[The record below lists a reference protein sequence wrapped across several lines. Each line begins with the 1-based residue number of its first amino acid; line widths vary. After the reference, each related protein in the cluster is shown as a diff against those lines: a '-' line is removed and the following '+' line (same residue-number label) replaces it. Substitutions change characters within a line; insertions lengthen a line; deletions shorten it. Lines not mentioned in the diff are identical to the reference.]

1 MLPDCSQPDVRSNV
15 DDSRPHDV
23 IHCEGKVWRKY
34 EQELIGE
41 EPLLIRVEGQP
52 YSVVMRTPG
61 GEIFHAAGFCLSEGL
76 VDGPEDFAT
85 IGYCGQDNTN
95 VATVTLSP
103 ARRKK
108 VASLLKRRG
117 FISQTSCGICGKEV
131 VKDLR
136 QILSPTADET
146 RISVSQA
153 VGCVSELSHVQ
164 RLHKRTRSA
173 HAVML
178 FDSEF
183 HLLAVAEDVGRHNA
197 LDKAI
202 GEALMNEKL
211 ATARLAILSS
221 RMSYEMVQ
229 KGARARLPI
238 LVSVS
243 RPTTLAVELGR
254 SLHMTLACLSRE
266 NGLFVFCGNERIV
279 EG

>member
-1 MLPDCSQPDVRSNV
+1 MA
-15 DDSRPHDV
+15 DSRLHDV
-23 IHCEGKVWRKY
+23 IHCEGEVCRTY

-61 GEIFHAAGFCLSEGL
+61 EEIFHAAGFCLSEGL

-85 IGYCGQDNTN
+85 IGCCDQDNTN
-95 VATVTLSP
+95 VATVTLKP
-103 ARRKK
+103 ARRKQ

-131 VKDLR
+131 VEDFC

-153 VGCVSELSHVQ
+153 VGCVNELSHVQ
-164 RLHKRTRSA
+164 HLHKRTRSA
-173 HAVML
+173 HAAML
-178 FDSEF
+178 FDSEL

-211 ATARLAILSS
+211 AKARLAVLSS

-243 RPTTLAVELGR
+243 RPTTLAIELGT
-254 SLHMTLACLSRE
+254 SLNMTLACLSRQ
-266 NGLFVFCGNERIV
+266 NGLFVFCGNERLV
-279 EG
+279 ER